1 MESHRSELKGAW
13 AHQSPP
19 LPGPQFSHLRN
30 GNMTYITGLF
40 KQLCK
45 MWPDMI
51 NSGEIQ
57 STAKAILVFDGW
69 VWGEVRAKYRG
80 LQRRPQELSR
90 WQQLEAPSFLI
101 GP

>member
-1 MESHRSELKGAW
+1 
-13 AHQSPP
+13 
-19 LPGPQFSHLRN
+19 
-30 GNMTYITGLF
+30 MTYITGLF
-40 KQLCK
+40 RQLCK

-101 GP
+101 GPWASTVTPPANEVRAVFFFFYFLPWK

>member
-1 MESHRSELKGAW
+1 
-13 AHQSPP
+13 
-19 LPGPQFSHLRN
+19 
-30 GNMTYITGLF
+30 
-40 KQLCK
+40 

-90 WQQLEAPSFLI
+90 WQQLEAPPLPYRTVGLYCDSTCK
-101 GP
+101 